1 VPIASDTVPITAAA
15 IASERREMGSEGLFI
30 TVILVVAKDALA
42 DVAPQ
47 LPGVY
52 GVKGLPG
59 GGVAELRSI
68 CGTATNKPLTRP
80 ALLGNTDPLL
90 IG

>member
-1 VPIASDTVPITAAA
+1 
-15 IASERREMGSEGLFI
+15 MGSGGIFI
-30 TVILVVAKDALA
+30 TVILAVAKDALA

-47 LPGVY
+47 LPGVH
-52 GVKGLPG
+52 GVEGLLR
-59 GGVAELRSI
+59 GGVAKLRSI

-80 ALLGNTDPLL
+80 VFLGNTDPLL